1 MNELIV
7 AFRGKQAG
15 TKERISNALLNLSEA
30 QGRLNLAMSKLEK
43 KAIVLEAKN
52 RHLEGLLKDR
62 TIGLKI
68 QKKAI
73 SDLHTQTKTLKTI
86 QHNAPNYT
94 ATSTPATTSWATA
107 LGRKSRPL
115 IASSVPQAT
124 APGNTNSQFPSL
136 LPLAPR
142 PGVLFF
148 PTGSGEKKSEN
159 TKEILKKAFDPRSLG
174 VQITGIRN
182 VRNGGVIVHPRSE
195 VEAKALVKAMETSEV
210 ALRAELAGKK
220 QPRVIIFNLPSTL
233 TDIQLRE
240 AIYTSTK
247 EQTGLPESAY
257 KDIRLSHKAGPRT
270 GRCHFVVFAPAAI
283 WSALLAED
291 RLYMGWESF
300 PLRDYVGVVKC
311 NICHLYGHMAKG
323 CANKT
328 PTCSHCAISG
338 HDREDCPNKGN
349 PPKCV
354 ACHKHKQPSDHPT
367 GSLECPA
374 RLHAELRE
382 RATVD
387 YTATR

>member
-1 MNELIV
+1 M
-7 AFRGKQAG
+7 A
-15 TKERISNALLNLSEA
+15 
-30 QGRLNLAMSKLEK
+30 KLER
-43 KAIVLEAKN
+43 KAIVQEA
-52 RHLEGLLKDR
+52 RILHLEGLLKDR
-62 TIGLKI
+62 TSGLNI

-73 SDLHTQTKTLKTI
+73 KDLHAQSKILKTI
-86 QHNAPNYT
+86 QPQA
-94 ATSTPATTSWATA
+94 ATNVIPTVTTPAMSWATA
-107 LGRKSRPL
+107 LGRKSRPP
-115 IASSVPQAT
+115 AANAAT
-124 APGNTNSQFPSL
+124 LAPPSTSTSANQFPSL

-148 PTGSGEKKSEN
+148 PTGSGEKKSDT

-182 VRNGGVIVHPRSE
+182 IRNGGVIVHPRSE
-195 VEAKALVKAMETSEV
+195 VEAKALMKALETSEA

-233 TDIQLRE
+233 TESQLRE
-240 AIYTSTK
+240 AIFTSTR
-247 EQTGLPESAY
+247 EQTGLPEKAY

-283 WSALLAED
+283 WSALIAED

-311 NICHLYGHMAKG
+311 NICHLFGHMAKG
-323 CANKT
+323 CTSKT
-328 PTCSHCAISG
+328 PTCSHCAITG

-354 ACHKHKQPSDHPT
+354 ACHKHKQPSDHST
-367 GSLECPA
+367 GSLDCPA

-382 RATVD
+382 RAMVD